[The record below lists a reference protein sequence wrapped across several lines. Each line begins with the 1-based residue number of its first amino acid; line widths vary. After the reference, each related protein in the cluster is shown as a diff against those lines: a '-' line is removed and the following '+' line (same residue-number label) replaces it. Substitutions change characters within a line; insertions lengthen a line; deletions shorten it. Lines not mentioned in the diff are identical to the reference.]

1 MVRLTGITVTKND
14 IYWGRLETEIVDT
27 EISTLNGLELLQ
39 ALLFQAKAAAQ
50 TNWIR
55 SNYQH
60 TWPETQYHYVV
71 LSNWIPPTPEAGGFM
86 PCKKMGALQVKKDSE
101 DRSN

>member
-39 ALLFQAKAAAQ
+39 ALLSQSKAAAQ
-50 TNWIR
+50 T
-55 SNYQH
+55 
-60 TWPETQYHYVV
+60 
-71 LSNWIPPTPEAGGFM
+71 
-86 PCKKMGALQVKKDSE
+86 D
-101 DRSN
+101 

>member
-14 IYWGRLETEIVDT
+14 IYLGRLETEIVDT

-50 TNWIR
+50 TNWSR
-55 SNYQH
+55 SNYQTH
-60 TWPETQYHYVV
+60 LARNAIPLRRAVKLGTTDT
-71 LSNWIPPTPEAGGFM
+71 LSWWLH
-86 PCKKMGALQVKKDSE
+86 ALQENGGSSSKA
-101 DRSN
+101 R